1 MAEALIKGAVSSGA
15 VDAAHIAVADKLPER
30 TAYLSTTYGVIAVAE
45 NVKACAGDAVVLAV
59 KPQDMDE
66 VLASISAAVDD
77 DTVFISIAAG
87 VSSSH
92 IRHALGREV
101 PLVRV
106 MPNTPALVAEGM
118 SALAFSDNVTDA
130 RRQAV
135 LRIFDSLGKTVEVD
149 ESLMN
154 QVTAVSG
161 SGPAYVFL
169 FAECLAKAGADIGLS
184 EELSYLLSAQ
194 TIVGAAKMLSET
206 GRTASELKAMVA
218 SPGGTTRAALDV
230 FDQQRIDDIIGQAV
244 AAAWHRA
251 IELDKA

>member
-15 VDAAHIAVADKLPER
+15 VDASHIAVADKLSER
-30 TAYLSTTYGVIAVAE
+30 TAYLSTTYGVVAVAE
-45 NVKACAGDAVVLAV
+45 NVNACAGDAVVLAV

-66 VLASISAAVDD
+66 ALASIAADIRD
-77 DTVFISIAAG
+77 DTLFISIAAG

-92 IRHALGREV
+92 IRYALGREV

-118 SALAFSDNVTDA
+118 SAIAFSDNVTEA
-130 RRQAV
+130 RRRAV
-135 LRIFDSLGKTVEVD
+135 LSIFGFLGKTVEVD

-169 FAECLAKAGADIGLS
+169 FAECLARAGANIGLS
-184 EELSYLLSAQ
+184 EELSYSLSVQ
-194 TIVGAAKMLSET
+194 TIVGAAKMLAAT
-206 GRTASELKAMVA
+206 GKTAAELKAMVA

-230 FDQQRIDDIIGQAV
+230 FDQLHIDDIIGQAV

-251 IELDKA
+251 IELDRA